1 MTEFITADMEAK
13 TRVKM
18 VKISV
23 SGTTAASI
31 GVEGKFMQTILSSAN
46 SSEEHKFSA
55 FSSHLF
61 QYTVTVCRVG
71 GIDWPRV
78 CLDLTDCDSPIFRTL
93 SPLQLMLSQTA

>member
-1 MTEFITADMEAK
+1 MTEFITADMEAE
-13 TRVKM
+13 TRMKM

-61 QYTVTVCRVG
+61 QCTVTVCRAG
-71 GIDWPRV
+71 GTDWPRV

-93 SPLQLMLSQTA
+93 SRLQIVLSQIV